1 MSNLRKKL
9 EEQIIEKAMKD
20 DSFRKKLIDNPKLI
34 FELETGINLPE
45 TIKIKILQEDQK
57 TVYLVLPPFRGD
69 AAEDELTEAE
79 LASVAGGTGWGGA
92 RPGII
97 APASTV
103 SAFRAKNFYETFLRR
118 SYRNHFHPP
127 SFHLDGGWLHG
138 LIERAMFT
146 FSF

>member
-79 LASVAGGTGWGGA
+79 LASVAGGTGWGG
-92 RPGII
+92 PGQG
-97 APASTV
+97 S
-103 SAFRAKNFYETFLRR
+103 
-118 SYRNHFHPP
+118 
-127 SFHLDGGWLHG
+127 
-138 LIERAMFT
+138 
-146 FSF
+146 